1 MKIRIN
7 DFKMKCRITGLGGV
21 GGPIASLRIKTKGTK
36 S

>member
-7 DFKMKCRITGLGGV
+7 DFKTKCRVTGLGGV
-21 GGPIASLRIKTKGTK
+21 GGPIASLRVINKGKK